1 MGIVENLENLR
12 PDLTRIRRD
21 LHAHPELAFGE
32 QRTSDVVAREL
43 ESYGVAVHRGLA
55 GTGVVGTLH
64 SGSGKRAIGL
74 RADMDALPI
83 QETNTFDHRSQN
95 DGKMHACGH
104 DGHSAMLLGAARHLA
119 QSRSFDGTVHF
130 IFQPAEEH
138 GGGGSVMVEQGL
150 FETFPMDAVYGLH
163 NWPGLALGQFALIP
177 GPMMASADHFDIVV
191 RGHGAHA
198 AMPHLGVDPVVAGS
212 AIVQALQ
219 TLVSRGI
226 EPVDAA
232 VISVTQFHAG
242 DAYNVIPTEAT
253 LRGTVRTFK
262 PATRDAMEAGMR
274 RVCEHTAAAFGA
286 TAELTY
292 MRGYPPLINNPE
304 HTTICAG
311 VLEAMVGKDHVH
323 RQFPPTM
330 GAEDFAYML
339 EAKPG
344 CYVFMGN
351 GQGVGTPGCML
362 HNPGYDFNDAALPI
376 GASYWVRLVEH
387 CLQKAF

>member
-1 MGIVENLENLR
+1 MDDIVAW
-12 PDLTRIRRD
+12 RRH
-21 LHAHPELAFGE
+21 LHAHPELGFAEHTTAAFVAERLRAFG
-32 QRTSDVVAREL
+32 L
-43 ESYGVAVHRGLA
+43 EVSEGIG
-55 GTGVVGTLH
+55 GTGVVGTLRR
-64 SGSGKRAIGL
+64 GGGNRAIGL
-74 RADMDALPI
+74 RADMDALAITEATGLPYASR
-83 QETNTFDHRSQN
+83 HPGR
-95 DGKMHACGH
+95 MHACGH
-104 DGHSAMLLGAARHLA
+104 DGHTAALLGAARLLA
-119 QSRSFDGTVHF
+119 QEGGFEGTVHF

-304 HTTICAG
+304 HTAICAG